1 MVGLHGI
8 DILIF
13 PSGQLTVTLAAQ
25 ISTMFGNFE
34 VLSINLQVG
43 GGNAILVIGEL
54 LLDQLP
60 GELWLPLALEG
71 QSLQQLE
78 NKFQGEIKE
87 IDQPIDNGQSDL

>member
-25 ISTMFGNFE
+25 ISTIFKCELE
-34 VLSINLQVG
+34 VLSINLQVS

-60 GELWLPLALEG
+60 GELWLPLPLEG

-78 NKFQGEIKE
+78 NASLRVTSRKLT
-87 IDQPIDNGQSDL
+87 GQ

>member
-8 DILIF
+8 DILIL
-13 PSGQLTVTLAAQ
+13 PSGQLTVTLTAH
-25 ISTMFGNFE
+25 ISTMLWNVE
-34 VLSINLQVG
+34 VLSVNLQIG
-43 GGNAILVIGEL
+43 GGNAILVVGEL

-78 NKFQGEIKE
+78 NRSYRATSRKLTRQ
-87 IDQPIDNGQSDL
+87 

>member
-8 DILIF
+8 DILIL

-25 ISTMFGNFE
+25 ISTMLGNE
-34 VLSINLQVG
+34 LEGLSINLQVG

-78 NKFQGEIKE
+78 NKNFRATSRKLT
-87 IDQPIDNGQSDL
+87 SH

>member
-25 ISTMFGNFE
+25 VSIMLWNVE
-34 VLSINLQVG
+34 VLSVNLQVG

-78 NKFQGEIKE
+78 NRSLRVTSRKLTRQ
-87 IDQPIDNGQSDL
+87 